1 MLMDRYTITPDV
13 IYDVIYMDL
22 SKAFDRVN
30 HRLLLYKLD
39 DFGLSDGLI
48 LLIESYLQE
57 RVQFVQ
63 YRGFRSES
71 FS

>member
-1 MLMDRYTITPDV
+1 
-13 IYDVIYMDL
+13 MDL

-39 DFGLSDGLI
+39 DFGLYDG
-48 LLIESYLQE
+48 SYLQE
-57 RVQFVQ
+57 RVQFGQ

-71 FS
+71 FSQTSGVPQGSVLGPLFLIYLSMI